1 MQALRLIVPGSY
13 WDSQIYQGRLYL
25 FNMDGSLFALDW
37 DETIQEY
44 GSRTGEQFA
53 LSCAFQRGDYL
64 YGSQW
69 DLFFTDREVI
79 ALIKSKFDSL
89 ASKPLTLDHS
99 YIDRFR
105 NSARPNPMPFP
116 HSDCIVYDQQM
127 YVSAPSGVFRSTC
140 NKRTVGPISGRP
152 VKLWDMPVNG
162 VSAGWGCLAM
172 AAGSEGLW
180 QFNMDQ
186 RWANSY
192 SQMADESFLQI
203 SQLNCSACEWSYYS
217 IFCSSYESGGYLAD
231 FSYAQPDMG
240 KETSYEDD
248 ELLPFPG
255 RSRPSNGFQSF
266 PDRVR
271 EFEEIVPA
279 TRIFDSAGYS
289 WGCRDK
295 VCQSSDGTIHVAKY
309 KPWADDSHDRFR
321 RLEDLRLT
329 TEFGPVVSAALAT
342 FGTVIECEDG
352 LIVLHSDDEQTMIP
366 GEPVNWRVFPRSK
379 HYSNHLHVIHDDR
392 LEVWSFNHDYFL
404 NQEKKRLGIRIT
416 L

>member
-25 FNMDGSLFALDW
+25 FNMDGSLFAMNW
-37 DETIQEY
+37 DETIEDC
-44 GSRTGEQFA
+44 GSRTGERFA
-53 LSCAFQRGDYL
+53 LSCAFQRSDYL
-64 YGSQW
+64 YGSRW
-69 DLFFTDREVI
+69 DLFFADRDVI
-79 ALIKSKFDSL
+79 ALINSKFDRL
-89 ASKPLTLDHS
+89 ASEPLTLDPKQ
-99 YIDRFR
+99 IDRYR
-105 NSARPNPMPFP
+105 QSMRENPLPFP
-116 HSDCIVYDQQM
+116 HSDCIIYDQQM

-140 NKRTVGPISGRP
+140 NKRTVGPVSGRP
-152 VKLWDMPVNG
+152 VKLWEMPVNA

-180 QFNMDQ
+180 QYETEH
-186 RWANSY
+186 RRGHHSL
-192 SQMADESFLQI
+192 SRKPDENFLQI
-203 SQLNCSACEWSYYS
+203 STLNCSACEWSYYS

-231 FSYAQPDMG
+231 FSFARTEAED
-240 KETSYEDD
+240 ETPYDDD
-248 ELLPFPG
+248 ELLPFSG
-255 RSRPSNGFQSF
+255 RSRLANGFQPF
-266 PDRVR
+266 TERIR

-279 TRIFDSAGYS
+279 ARIFDSPGYA

-309 KPWADDSHDRFR
+309 KPWAEDSHDRLR
-321 RLEDLRLT
+321 RLADVTLPADY
-329 TEFGPVVSAALAT
+329 GPVVSAALAM

-352 LIVLHSDDEQTMIP
+352 LIVLRSDEEQMAIG

-379 HYSNHLHVIHDDR
+379 HYANHLHIVYDDR

-404 NQEKKRLGIRIT
+404 DQEKKRLGIT